1 MSNSSITINGTAV
14 SLGGTRTVNLADLGT
29 VSISSPTN
37 GQVLKYNGTNWIN
50 DTDGGGGGGITL
62 TSLSV
67 TDSGG
72 DGSLS
77 YNNTTGVF
85 TYTGPSATEVRAHFS
100 QGTGITITDGVVAT
114 TITQYTDALARQSI
128 SIANGSAAYNNS
140 TGVITIPTNTS
151 HLSEVTNLFYTDTR
165 ARAAF
170 SQGTGI
176 TITSGVIATTIT
188 QYTDALAR
196 QSISIA
202 NGSAAY
208 NNSTGVITIPT
219 NTSHL
224 SEVTNLFYTD
234 TRARAAFSQGTG
246 ITITSGVIATTITQ
260 YTDALARSANN
271 RTVAVSDGTTITP
284 DADTSDNVTQANTQ
298 GAGTLT
304 IAAPSGTPVDGQKL
318 VIRLKSTNVQTFSW
332 NAIYRGSTDLALP
345 TASSGASKT
354 DYIGFIYNSADS
366 KWDLL
371 AKTFG
376 F

>member
-1 MSNSSITINGTAV
+1 M
-14 SLGGTRTVNLADLGT
+14 
-29 VSISSPTN
+29 
-37 GQVLKYNGTNWIN
+37 
-50 DTDGGGGGGITL
+50 
-62 TSLSV
+62 
-67 TDSGG
+67 
-72 DGSLS
+72 
-77 YNNTTGVF
+77 
-85 TYTGPSATEVRAHFS
+85 
-100 QGTGITITDGVVAT
+100 
-114 TITQYTDALARQSI
+114 
-128 SIANGSAAYNNS
+128 
-140 TGVITIPTNTS
+140 
-151 HLSEVTNLFYTDTR
+151 SEVTNLFYTDTR